1 MLHHPSPMQVK
12 DVKQI
17 IVLGWEI
24 KKMALI
30 TQQQKE
36 KDILTTQIND
46 DQSNQEIVLTTKKG
60 KSQCQSIYGKQHKG
74 FMKSGMNGMRK
85 LIN

>member
-60 KSQCQSIYGKQHKG
+60 NHNVKASMENNTKDS
-74 FMKSGMNGMRK
+74 
-85 LIN
+85 